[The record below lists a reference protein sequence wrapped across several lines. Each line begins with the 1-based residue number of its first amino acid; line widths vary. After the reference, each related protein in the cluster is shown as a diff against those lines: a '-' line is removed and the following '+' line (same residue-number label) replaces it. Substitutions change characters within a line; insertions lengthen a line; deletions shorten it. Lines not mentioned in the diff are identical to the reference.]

1 MGLQVAEWMTVS
13 EALSRKSMVDLGG
26 WSRSLLLGEIECMRD
41 LYWKY
46 GKPIVDRVHGSRPAD
61 KRRQHPAKMSTETS
75 QQLARERTWRFNKN
89 FKNAV

>member
-1 MGLQVAEWMTVS
+1 
-13 EALSRKSMVDLGG
+13 
-26 WSRSLLLGEIECMRD
+26 MRD